1 MARNLLKLNLLL
13 LHNEDI
19 IKTFAVERW
28 LRATPATRVVWQKAR
43 GGPCAFSIFSCQYME
58 TRATQK
64 DSPLQPPVAIYV
76 AEDDPQLKDLT
87 AMLLASAGHSFLTF
101 ESGEKALETFRA
113 ASVKPHLVISDFS
126 MGARLI
132 NGVQFLTECKRLSP
146 STKAFLVS
154 GTVEEKDI
162 RVDGNPVD
170 WFMSKPFKADQF
182 LSVVQLLLSQTSPS
196 PKPPQPRL

>member
-1 MARNLLKLNLLL
+1 
-13 LHNEDI
+13 
-19 IKTFAVERW
+19 
-28 LRATPATRVVWQKAR
+28 
-43 GGPCAFSIFSCQYME
+43 ME
-58 TRATQK
+58 TAATQK
-64 DSPLQPPVAIYV
+64 SSSLQPTVAIYV
-76 AEDDPQLKDLT
+76 AEDDPHLKELT
-87 AMLLASAGHSFLTF
+87 AMLLESAGHTFLTF
-101 ESGEKALETFRA
+101 DSGEKALEAFRA
-113 ASVKPHLVISDFS
+113 APIKPRLVISDFS
-126 MGARLI
+126 MGVRLI

-182 LSVVQLLLSQTSPS
+182 LSVVQLLLSQSPPS